1 MQSPEN
7 DRCENK
13 GSLRLTLVTDDGS
26 PLNEKV
32 EIRLSNRKATDNRFV
47 HAVASQPLLISNLVA
62 FPHGLYD
69 VTVVPERSESEK
81 RLVEILP
88 DRTTELCIVFHGKH
102 KPPPPPPDAC
112 FQIPDTLTQ
121 THLTDRLRAALTT
134 SVAGGTTDVVVWH
147 DKGDEVVVHLSS
159 LQIRLAG
166 SAVFA

>member
-62 FPHGLYD
+62 FPHGLCD
-69 VTVVPERSESEK
+69 LAVVPGTSESQK
-81 RLVEILP
+81 GLFEILP
-88 DRTTELCIVFHGKH
+88 DQTADLSIFFQVNP
-102 KPPPPPPDAC
+102 KPPPPP
-112 FQIPDTLTQ
+112 
-121 THLTDRLRAALTT
+121 
-134 SVAGGTTDVVVWH
+134 
-147 DKGDEVVVHLSS
+147 
-159 LQIRLAG
+159 
-166 SAVFA
+166 